1 MAGRKTWMAKLCKK
15 YKRKRRVA
23 DRKEVICL
31 FNPDSITDLQY
42 STEKQIMDRKSAKIA
57 PRDFSTPIVAMANAD
72 GGYLAVGIEDD
83 GTITGI
89 DAFEKNL
96 NELLRVPFD
105 FCIPSVEV
113 ENTILDVYDCHGNP
127 NHILRMHVLP
137 STRVIANQADE
148 VYLRVGD
155 KSKKLNFEQRLQLVY
170 AKGVKYFEDE
180 PVAGATLRDIDLEY
194 VGKYIEKIG
203 YAKGDAEYYL
213 RHNNDFVTAVDG
225 ENKISTAAI
234 LLFGN
239 NPQRFFPRA
248 RLRFV
253 KYDGRKA
260 EVGDRMNVIKDQKF
274 KGRILDQVQNAL
286 AFVKTQ
292 IREYTKLGE
301 GAVFQTIPEYPEFCW
316 TELIVNAVAH
326 RDYSIKGTDI
336 QIKMYDDH
344 FDVESPGLLPGIVRV
359 NNIREFHF
367 SRNPKI
373 VELLTE
379 YDLVKEYGEGVD
391 RIYRD
396 MEEAGLPEPVYRQ
409 SDFMLYATLKN
420 KNYGIDASWAS
431 ISTTSGGEGGG
442 VSGGDDK
449 QLIVIEF
456 CAEAHSKPEIQEY
469 LGIKSERYVR
479 EKLINPLLKDGR
491 LRRTEKKLNSKN
503 QKYISTKT
511 EMERARAIMDNNPVL
526 QLSPGDLRREGRTVE
541 EYLEKFGEAEKKRY
555 LEYYEDEA

>member
-1 MAGRKTWMAKLCKK
+1 
-15 YKRKRRVA
+15 
-23 DRKEVICL
+23 
-31 FNPDSITDLQY
+31 
-42 STEKQIMDRKSAKIA
+42 MDRKSAKIA

-170 AKGVKYFEDE
+170 AKGVKYYEDE
-180 PVAGATLRDIDLEY
+180 PVAGATLQDIDLEY

-225 ENKISTAAI
+225 EDKISTAAI

-253 KYDGRKA
+253 KYDGQKA
-260 EVGDRMNVIKDQKF
+260 EVGDRMNVIKDEKF

-344 FDVESPGLLPGIVRV
+344 FNVEAQDYSQ
-359 NNIREFHF
+359 
-367 SRNPKI
+367 
-373 VELLTE
+373 EL
-379 YDLVKEYGEGVD
+379 
-391 RIYRD
+391 
-396 MEEAGLPEPVYRQ
+396 
-409 SDFMLYATLKN
+409 
-420 KNYGIDASWAS
+420 
-431 ISTTSGGEGGG
+431 
-442 VSGGDDK
+442 
-449 QLIVIEF
+449 
-456 CAEAHSKPEIQEY
+456 
-469 LGIKSERYVR
+469 
-479 EKLINPLLKDGR
+479 
-491 LRRTEKKLNSKN
+491 
-503 QKYISTKT
+503 
-511 EMERARAIMDNNPVL
+511 
-526 QLSPGDLRREGRTVE
+526 
-541 EYLEKFGEAEKKRY
+541 
-555 LEYYEDEA
+555 

>member
-1 MAGRKTWMAKLCKK
+1 M
-15 YKRKRRVA
+15 
-23 DRKEVICL
+23 
-31 FNPDSITDLQY
+31 FNPDSISDLQY

-170 AKGVKYFEDE
+170 AKGVKYYEDE

-203 YAKGDAEYYL
+203 YTKGDAEYYL
-213 RHNNDFVTAVDG
+213 RHNYDFVTAVDG
-225 ENKISTAAI
+225 EDKISTAAI

-274 KGRILDQVQNAL
+274 KGRILDQVQNML

-391 RIYRD
+391 RIFRD

-420 KNYGIDASWAS
+420 KNYGTDASWAS
-431 ISTTSGGEGGG
+431 ISTTASSTTSGGVSGGEGGG

-456 CAEAHSKPEIQEY
+456 CSEAHSKPEIQEY

-491 LRRTEKKLNSKN
+491 LRRTEKKINSKN
-503 QKYISTKT
+503 QKYIATKT
-511 EMERARAIMDNNPVL
+511 EMERAQAMMDNNPVL
-526 QLSPGDLRREGRTVE
+526 EYSPGDLRREGRTVE
-541 EYLEKFGEAEKKRY
+541 EYLEKFGEAEKKKY
-555 LEYYEDEA
+555 LEYYEDEV